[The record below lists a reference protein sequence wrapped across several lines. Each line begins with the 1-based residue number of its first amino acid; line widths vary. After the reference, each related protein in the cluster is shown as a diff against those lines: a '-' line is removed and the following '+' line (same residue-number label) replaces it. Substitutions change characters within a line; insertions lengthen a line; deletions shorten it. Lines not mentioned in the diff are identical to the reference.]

1 MLDFKNSYP
10 QAGDQN
16 DHNVRKIMPDPQ
28 RRFATRLSSGF
39 GIIDWIAAKMGIA
52 QEIITTKSSQGKIL
66 SYNFHAIKLRQAIIF
81 GVCLL
86 LLILFLSSSIIF
98 QMARLQKSALY
109 DTQEIMNTRYT
120 QAFAMYQAVLDMRF
134 RISEIDKIVAN
145 AAGAGDSVTTNI
157 NNQIEFI
164 RHDQEPIG
172 NLAILLGNQR
182 IELLRSGLEKTLE
195 EYFKISLALG
205 QERAAAK
212 SNNAIAHPEYAR
224 TEEALSTLVNST
236 AITLSE
242 LAKDALSNASDDVSE
257 RIKDANSGA
266 TLSQSIIIAV
276 NFILLVFTLM
286 ISVLLVRKV
295 VTPIIAAVHDIDRV
309 AQGDLSVSDST
320 KSRFFEMNLLRKSL
334 QGLIETTRLAR
345 DLSEKQ
351 HAEEQQKESR
361 RLKLEA
367 AIADFRKKMS
377 DLLELLHNRSE
388 NVHHAAEILQSAADN
403 TRQSVLTASSSS
415 AQTLSQIT
423 TVANAAVELDTSIR
437 DIIKQVSRASTL
449 SDDATLATNRADQT
463 MGLLQD
469 AVHKIGDVVDFI
481 RDIAEQTNLL
491 ALNATI
497 ESARAGTAGLGFAV
511 VAREV
516 KQLSAQTTEATEI
529 ITKHIGG
536 VEQATKD
543 AFAAVQAVREM
554 IQEVNRI
561 SATVVASVT
570 QQGEATNHIAH
581 NVESISI
588 LAGDVNHT
596 VQQVR
601 NNADVTANT
610 ASVMQS
616 ASDELSDG
624 AVNLRHEVGNFLAAV
639 AN

>member
-1 MLDFKNSYP
+1 MQP
-10 QAGDQN
+10 RRGD
-16 DHNVRKIMPDPQ
+16 
-28 RRFATRLSSGF
+28 
-39 GIIDWIAAKMGIA
+39 
-52 QEIITTKSSQGKIL
+52 
-66 SYNFHAIKLRQAIIF
+66 AI
-81 GVCLL
+81 
-86 LLILFLSSSIIF
+86 
-98 QMARLQKSALY
+98 
-109 DTQEIMNTRYT
+109 
-120 QAFAMYQAVLDMRF
+120 
-134 RISEIDKIVAN
+134 
-145 AAGAGDSVTTNI
+145 TTNI

-172 NLAILLGNQR
+172 NLAKLLGNQR

-276 NFILLVFTLM
+276 NIVLLIFTLI

-295 VTPIIAAVHDIDRV
+295 VSPIITAVHDIDRV
-309 AQGDLSVSDST
+309 AQGDLSVSESV

-334 QGLIETTRLAR
+334 LGLIETTRLAR
-345 DLSEKQ
+345 DLSELQ
-351 HAEEQQKESR
+351 HAEEQQKEIR

-367 AIADFRKKMS
+367 AITDFRKKMS
-377 DLLELLHNRSE
+377 DLLELLHKRSE

-403 TRQSVLTASSSS
+403 TRQSVLTASTSSS
-415 AQTLSQIT
+415 QTLSQIT
-423 TVANAAVELDTSIR
+423 AVANAANELDTSIR
-437 DIIKQVSRASTL
+437 DIILQVSRASTL

-463 MGLLQD
+463 MSLLQD

-581 NVESISI
+581 NVESISV